1 MVGHEAGAGGFPD
14 SDHHR
19 RWYAFR
25 MSVQIAIR
33 IPDALAMQLE
43 ELVAS
48 GRFDTK
54 ADAVRAALEALV
66 DAERRADVGRRIV
79 EGYRKVP
86 QEDVDVAAAAEAAS
100 RSIDEEPW

>member
-1 MVGHEAGAGGFPD
+1 MTGVD
-14 SDHHR
+14 
-19 RWYAFR
+19 WYALR

-33 IPDALAMQLE
+33 IPDTLAGELG

-54 ADAVRAALEALV
+54 ADAVRAALEALI

-79 EGYRKVP
+79 EGYRRVP
-86 QEDVDVAAAAEAAS
+86 QDDIDVAAAAEAAT

>member
-1 MVGHEAGAGGFPD
+1 
-14 SDHHR
+14 
-19 RWYAFR
+19 
-25 MSVQIAIR
+25 MSFQIAIR
-33 IPDALAMQLE
+33 IPDIIAGQLE

-54 ADAVRAALEALV
+54 ADAVRAALEALI

-86 QEDVDVAAAAEAAS
+86 QDDVEVAAAAEAAS
-100 RSIDEEPW
+100 RSIDEESW

>member
-1 MVGHEAGAGGFPD
+1 
-14 SDHHR
+14 
-19 RWYAFR
+19 
-25 MSVQIAIR
+25 MSFQIAIR
-33 IPDALAMQLE
+33 IPDILAGKLE

-54 ADAVRAALEALV
+54 ADAVRAALEALI

-79 EGYRKVP
+79 EGYRQVP

>member
-1 MVGHEAGAGGFPD
+1 
-14 SDHHR
+14 
-19 RWYAFR
+19 
-25 MSVQIAIR
+25 MSIQIAIR
-33 IPDALAMQLE
+33 IPDALAHQLE
-43 ELVAS
+43 DLVVS
-48 GRFDTK
+48 GRFFTK

-86 QEDVDVAAAAEAAS
+86 QEDVEVAAAAETAS

>member
-1 MVGHEAGAGGFPD
+1 
-14 SDHHR
+14 
-19 RWYAFR
+19 
-25 MSVQIAIR
+25 MSFQIAVR
-33 IPDALAMQLE
+33 IPDTLAGQLD

-54 ADAVRAALEALV
+54 ADAVRAALDALI

-86 QEDVDVAAAAEAAS
+86 QDDVDVAAAAEAAS

>member
-1 MVGHEAGAGGFPD
+1 
-14 SDHHR
+14 
-19 RWYAFR
+19 
-25 MSVQIAIR
+25 MSIQIAIR
-33 IPDALAMQLE
+33 IPDELAEQLD

-54 ADAVRAALEALV
+54 ADAVRAALEALI

-79 EGYRKVP
+79 EGYRNVP
-86 QEDVDVAAAAEAAS
+86 QDDVDVTAAAEAAT